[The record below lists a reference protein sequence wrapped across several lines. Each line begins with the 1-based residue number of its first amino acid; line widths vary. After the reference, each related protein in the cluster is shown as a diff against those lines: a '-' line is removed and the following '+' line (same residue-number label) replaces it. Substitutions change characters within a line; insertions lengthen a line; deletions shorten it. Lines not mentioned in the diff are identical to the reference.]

1 MTDSEV
7 GDPVTDALDDSGRL
21 VPEQHR
27 RGPHPVA
34 VDHRQVGM
42 THARGLDAHLQFL
55 GTGRVQLN
63 LGDGDGPGLR
73 VRPG

>member
-1 MTDSEV
+1 
-7 GDPVTDALDDSGRL
+7 
-21 VPEQHR
+21 
-27 RGPHPVA
+27 
-34 VDHRQVGM
+34 M
-42 THARGLDAHLQFL
+42 THARCLDAHLQFL